1 MARYRESEVSACGET
16 AGTGAAISL
25 GQNRGPK
32 FVLRGQAG
40 EYKCSWVDV
49 G

>member
-1 MARYRESEVSACGET
+1 MARHRESEVSAGGEI
-16 AGTGAAISL
+16 AGTGAAVSL

-32 FVLRGQAG
+32 FVLRGQAV
-40 EYKCSWVDV
+40 EYKCSWVDA